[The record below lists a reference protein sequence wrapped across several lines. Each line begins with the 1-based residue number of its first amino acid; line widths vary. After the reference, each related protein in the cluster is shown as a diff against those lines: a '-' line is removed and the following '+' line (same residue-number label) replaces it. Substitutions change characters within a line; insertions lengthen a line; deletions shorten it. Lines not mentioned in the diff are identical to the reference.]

1 MVRTE
6 PLGGSPLVRAALDGA
21 LEAWYPA
28 PPRDAAG
35 WRRRADDVRRHA
47 GRTDWADALAPAMA
61 ARGAAERRLARVAGG
76 RGVVVTTGQ
85 QPGLFGGPIYT
96 WSKALSALALA
107 DAIEAATGVPTA
119 PVFWA
124 ATDDADFA
132 EAAGTWLARAGG
144 AERVELP
151 SPAVEGRPLADVPL
165 GDVRELLARLADA
178 CGSAANREPLR
189 LAERAYQ
196 EGATIGGAYVALLR
210 GILESLGIAV
220 LDASHPAVRLRA
232 DGLLRRALHHAD
244 ELERAVA
251 ERAVEIE
258 DAGFTPQVPPV
269 AGLTLVFARDEAGT
283 KARVPVGRAAEVAAD
298 ADAALGAT
306 VLLRPVVE
314 RHLLPTVAYVAGPGE
329 LAYFAQVG
337 AVADAL
343 AAERPQPVPRWSCTI
358 LEPHVQDL
366 LARHG
371 LREEEL
377 RDPHAAERALAAS
390 LLPQGVTEALR
401 DLRASTERAAGSLD
415 AAGAALLPAAVPEGF
430 ARRSGQLVDRL
441 ERRYRA
447 AVKRAEAAVFR
458 DVATVRGALQPGGV
472 RQERAL
478 NLLPILARHG
488 PAVLDLMLDEA
499 RIHAAA
505 VVQGARAAVDAP
517 RAAAEPAPL

>member
-1 MVRTE
+1 MRTE
-6 PLGGSPLVRAALDGA
+6 PLGGSPLARAALDGA
-21 LEAWYPA
+21 LPAWYPA
-28 PPRDAAG
+28 APRDAAG
-35 WRRRADDVRRHA
+35 WRRRADEVRRHA
-47 GRTDWADALAPAMA
+47 GRTDWAEALAPAMA
-61 ARGAAERRLARVAGG
+61 ARGAAEARLARVAGG

-107 DAIEAATGVPTA
+107 DAIEAATSVPTA

-132 EAAGTWLARAGG
+132 EAAGSWLARTSG
-144 AERVELP
+144 AELAELP
-151 SPAVEGRPLADVPL
+151 PPATEGMPLAELPL
-165 GDVRELLARLADA
+165 GDVREQLARLADA
-178 CGSAANREPLR
+178 CGSAAHPDPLR

-196 EGATIGGAYVALLR
+196 DGATIGGAYVALLR
-210 GILESLGIAV
+210 GILEPLGIAV
-220 LDASHPAVRLRA
+220 LDASHPAVRTRA
-232 DGLLRRALHHAD
+232 DGLLRRALRQAD
-244 ELERAVA
+244 ELERAVST
-251 ERAVEIE
+251 RAAEIE
-258 DAGFTPQVPPV
+258 AAGFAPQVPPV
-269 AGLTLVFARDEAGT
+269 AGLTLVFARDDDGA
-283 KARVPVGRAAEVAAD
+283 KARVPIARAAAVAGD
-298 ADAALGAT
+298 ADAVLGAT

-358 LEPHVQDL
+358 LEPHVREL

-371 LREEEL
+371 LREDDL

-390 LLPQGVTEALR
+390 LLPEGVTDALR
-401 DLRASTERAAGSLD
+401 ELRESTERAASSLG
-415 AAGAALLPAAVPEGF
+415 AAGDGLLPAAVPEGF
-430 ARRSGQLVDRL
+430 ARRAGQIVDRL

-447 AVKRAEAAVFR
+447 AVKRAESAVFR

-488 PAVLDLMLDEA
+488 PAVLDLMLDGA
-499 RIHAAA
+499 RAHAAA
-505 VVQGARAAVDAP
+505 LVEGAPV
-517 RAAAEPAPL
+517 AAEARRPAPAPAPL

>member
-6 PLGGSPLVRAALDGA
+6 PLGGSPLARAALDGA
-21 LEAWYPA
+21 LGAWFPA
-28 PPRDAAG
+28 APGDAAG
-35 WRRRADDVRRHA
+35 WRRRADEVRRHA
-47 GRTDWADALAPAMA
+47 GRTDWAEALGPAMA

-132 EAAGTWLARAGG
+132 EAAGTWLARRGG
-144 AERVELP
+144 AERIELP
-151 SPAVEGRPLADVPL
+151 PPAEEGRPLAELPL
-165 GDVRELLARLADA
+165 GDVREQLARLADA
-178 CGSAANREPLR
+178 CGSAAHQDPLR
-189 LAERAYQ
+189 LAERAYR
-196 EGATIGGAYVALLR
+196 EDATVGGAYVALLR
-210 GILESLGIAV
+210 GILEPFGIAV
-220 LDASHPAVRLRA
+220 LDASHPAVRTRA
-232 DGLLRRALHHAD
+232 DGLLRRALREAD
-244 ELERAVA
+244 ELERAVSA
-251 ERAVEIE
+251 RAADIAG
-258 DAGFTPQVPPV
+258 AGFTPQVPPV
-269 AGLTLVFARDEAGT
+269 AGLTLVFARDEQGA
-283 KARVPVGRAAEVAAD
+283 KARVPLARAAEVAAD
-298 ADAALGAT
+298 ADAVLGGT

-358 LEPHVQDL
+358 LEPHVREL
-366 LARHG
+366 LARHR
-371 LREEEL
+371 LREDDL

-390 LLPQGVTEALR
+390 LVPDGVADALR
-401 DLRASTERAAGSLD
+401 ELRAATARAAGSLGT
-415 AAGAALLPAAVPEGF
+415 AGGRLLPPAVPEGF
-430 ARRSGQLVDRL
+430 ARRSRQLVDRL

-447 AVKRAEAAVFR
+447 AVKRAESAVFR

-488 PAVLDLMLDEA
+488 PAVLDLMLDGA
-499 RIHAAA
+499 RVHAATL
-505 VVQGARAAVDAP
+505 VQGVPTAADAR
-517 RAAAEPAPL
+517 RATPEPAPL